1 MRQTLGKIGLIVHL
15 PVDQLKYQQQQY
27 HFRLHS
33 IGGEFEPRHVDKND
47 DWQHGD
53 DNDPTIRDGVL
64 NALRSKYD
72 EQDTVEEGST
82 WTHGGHVQNPEIHY
96 GVCQVCLFGPNG
108 CNHNETPHLL
118 DQLYCHQA
126 RTCQKKTM
134 NHNFSPI

>member
-1 MRQTLGKIGLIVHL
+1 M
-15 PVDQLKYQQQQY
+15 
-27 HFRLHS
+27 
-33 IGGEFEPRHVDKND
+33 
-47 DWQHGD
+47 
-53 DNDPTIRDGVL
+53 L

-126 RTCQKKTM
+126 RTCQKKHRIIILVRFKDKWNTM
-134 NHNFSPI
+134 YKVALLTDLCFLY